1 MTTREQI
8 RRLIEFSSGISNT
21 QISEA
26 LGISRQL
33 VSYHAKTMDMPR
45 QSPNRACSWCHVRIT
60 RYNASGLCRECRPM
74 AFTYEFQCAH
84 CGEIFAVQGREAANR
99 RNSRKH
105 KKNPNRDFCSLRC
118 SSKFMHSPKNFYKT
132 EVPDDKL

>member
-1 MTTREQI
+1 
-8 RRLIEFSSGISNT
+8 
-21 QISEA
+21 
-26 LGISRQL
+26 
-33 VSYHAKTMDMPR
+33 
-45 QSPNRACSWCHVRIT
+45 
-60 RYNASGLCRECRPM
+60 M

-99 RNSRKH
+99 RNSKKY
-105 KKNPNRDFCSLRC
+105 KKNPDLDFCTLRC